1 MKYVKLYKFH
11 GSQEDESSSSI
22 DKNELA
28 DDKQMVKRFKAAMQK
43 VILKFESKK
52 SQELNE
58 MCTAL
63 IIYIGSEPSYALNPD
78 WEGVRS
84 TRTRTN
90 LTLFHSLKATDFCC
104 LET

>member
-52 SQELNE
+52 SQ
-58 MCTAL
+58 
-63 IIYIGSEPSYALNPD
+63 GKNP
-78 WEGVRS
+78 
-84 TRTRTN
+84 N
-90 LTLFHSLKATDFCC
+90 KC
-104 LET
+104 